1 MRKLR
6 VVFPTAAAFRS
17 EFDSNLANGGVFV
30 ATGDE
35 LELRTPVRVELVL
48 AYAKQSLSLDG
59 EVVHRIPV
67 ELAASGAKPGV
78 AVQLQLGVAEL
89 RGRLAPLLGGAPAAP
104 EDRRDTKRFPARV
117 SVQIETL
124 EGRLTGHTRNLSASG
139 ALVSVA
145 VPGPKVSQRV
155 TLVMQHPLTG
165 EQVRIAG
172 QVARVIVGQN
182 GAGGVA
188 AVAVQFDA
196 ADAKRSAVDDF
207 LRDLR
212 KAEHARRLG
221 GIAGTLEELGVETVI
236 AMFGRASP
244 AGTLALRREVGE
256 EEAVIGFEKGLL
268 RFVRLGPRTGVKAL
282 VRVLDWTRGSF
293 EFHARLD
300 PVEPTEPPLPFEA
313 ALLEALRQRDE
324 LASAKHGELD
334 PTRPLRPSGGAPGS
348 PSKVESAVLEL
359 AAAGFNLARM
369 LDIIPDPDPEIL
381 AAVSHL
387 LDAGHL
393 ELA

>member
-30 ATGDE
+30 ATADQP
-35 LELRTPVRVELVL
+35 ELRTPVRVELVL

-59 EVVHRIPV
+59 EVVHRIPI
-67 ELAASGAKPGV
+67 ELEASGAKPGV

-89 RGRLAPLLGGAPAAP
+89 RERLAPLLGGNSAASD
-104 EDRRDTKRFPARV
+104 DRRDTKRFPARV
-117 SVQIETL
+117 AVQIETSRGKL
-124 EGRLTGHTRNLSASG
+124 VGHTRNLSASG

-145 VPGPKVSQRV
+145 VPGPTAHEPVK
-155 TLVMQHPLTG
+155 LVMQHPLTG

-172 QVARVIVGQN
+172 EVARVVVGQN

-188 AVAVQFDA
+188 AVAVHFDP
-196 ADAKRSAVDDF
+196 ADAKRIAVDDF

-221 GIAGTLEELGVETVI
+221 GIAGTLEELGVETLI
-236 AMFGRASP
+236 AMFGRAAP

-256 EEAVIGFEKGLL
+256 EEAVIGFEKGLM

-282 VRVLDWTRGSF
+282 VRVLDWKRGSF

-313 ALLEALRQRDE
+313 ALLAALQQRDE
-324 LASAKHGELD
+324 LASANYRELD
-334 PTRPLRPSGGAPGS
+334 PGRKLRAVGEAPAS
-348 PSKVESAVLEL
+348 PSKIEAAVLEL
-359 AAAGFNLARM
+359 ASAGFSLARM
-369 LDIIPDPDPEIL
+369 LDVIPDPDPEIL
-381 AAVSHL
+381 AAVAHL
-387 LDAGHL
+387 VDGGQL